1 MFWKSEL
8 SGPKVPSPYL
18 HSLVKV
24 HSHHFLHA
32 VFDHLGREE
41 VGLPF
46 LVHGDFPEIFQ
57 ENGANGFRWVGHVN
71 WPIVADHLAEV
82 GEGPTV
88 IQMEVAGK
96 DTNPRWVLKRT
107 QGVSISAQL
116 HFGFYHM
123 KLVSEPV
130 F

>member
-1 MFWKSEL
+1 MFWKSEI
-8 SGPKVPSPYL
+8 PSPYL

-24 HSHHFLHA
+24 DSHYFLHA
-32 VFDHLGREE
+32 VLDHLGREE

-57 ENGANGFRWVGHVN
+57 ENGANGFRRVGHVN

-96 DTNPRWVLKRT
+96 DTDPRWALKRT
-107 QGVSISAQL
+107 QSG
-116 HFGFYHM
+116 GFQFQFNST
-123 KLVSEPV
+123 LV
-130 F
+130 FIK